1 LTRSKA
7 LFIFAVIFKTKSDFK
22 EAFLAVI
29 TQKWLTFYI
38 MQKIILVTISLLLS
52 LLVNA
57 GNKNTSGGLKL
68 TTVVIDAG
76 HGGHDPGALGKHIQE
91 KEITLAIALKLG
103 ELIKANLPEVKV
115 IYTRS
120 TDVFIE
126 LNRRAEIANKNDADL
141 FISIHV
147 NSNPNANASGVDT
160 WVMGQ
165 YKNNENFQVAKSE
178 NRAILAE
185 SNYGSQYEGFDPN
198 STESYIIFNLMQNA
212 FIGQSLEFA
221 TGVQQQVN
229 SDGRKDRGVESAPF
243 LVLWKTTMPS
253 VLVETGFISNEEDEK
268 LLITEVGQA
277 QMANSIYRAFKE
289 YKTKVDN
296 RTRVSLVEQPAAK
309 TTEEKLAIKNTA
321 KEQPK
326 TDKKPIIP
334 AKTDTM
340 LIASTKNISTT
351 EQSKNAEKPIITE
364 SKKVEN
370 TEQPKTISKTF
381 PKTTTQEPAITSEK
395 SIIKVQPKDL
405 SPTSSKVTTQE
416 PSKPIVKELPKV
428 DVKEQ
433 QKAITSTTQKVATQ
447 EPTKPIVKELPKVE
461 IKDQQKAITSTT
473 QKGATQEPTK
483 PIVEELPKVEVKEQ
497 QKTNISPTP
506 KVVTKELAK
515 PIVKELPKVDVKEQT
530 KTTAATFPKS
540 TFQNQQTISNKATV
554 TEQTKTPIST
564 TQQPKA
570 IVTTPKQPVKTNT
583 NNTKDTINIYFCV
596 QILSSTK
603 RIRLDSSIFKG
614 LDKIREIK
622 LSGAYKYL
630 VGNELEYNNIVL
642 LKNKMR
648 ESFPDAFVVALKN
661 GIKIPITEALSAK
674 NNVNK

>member
-1 LTRSKA
+1 
-7 LFIFAVIFKTKSDFK
+7 
-22 EAFLAVI
+22 
-29 TQKWLTFYI
+29 
-38 MQKIILVTISLLLS
+38 MQRIILVTISLLLS

-57 GNKNTSGGLKL
+57 GNKNASGGLKL

-103 ELIKANLPEVKV
+103 ELIKTNLPEVKV

-253 VLVETGFISNEEDEK
+253 VLVETGFISNDDDEK
-268 LLITEVGQA
+268 LLKTEAGQA

-296 RTRVSLVEQPAAK
+296 RTRVSVNEQP
-309 TTEEKLAIKNTA
+309 TEKISDEKVASKNTT

-326 TDKKPIIP
+326 TDTRPIIP
-334 AKTDTM
+334 AKTDTV
-340 LIASTKNISTT
+340 LIASTKKNSTT

-364 SKKVEN
+364 PKKVEN
-370 TEQPKTISKTF
+370 AEQPKSISKTF
-381 PKTTTQEPAITSEK
+381 PKITTQEPAKTITS
-395 SIIKVQPKDL
+395 
-405 SPTSSKVTTQE
+405 TTQKVVTQA
-416 PSKPIVKELPKV
+416 PTKPIVKELPKV
-428 DVKEQ
+428 EVKEQ
-433 QKAITSTTQKVATQ
+433 PKTITSNTQKVTTQ
-447 EPTKPIVKELPKVE
+447 EPTKPIVKELPKIE
-461 IKDQQKAITSTT
+461 DKEQPKTITSTT
-473 QKGATQEPTK
+473 QKITKQEPTK
-483 PIVEELPKVEVKEQ
+483 PIVKELPNVE
-497 QKTNISPTP
+497 
-506 KVVTKELAK
+506 
-515 PIVKELPKVDVKEQT
+515 VKELPKIT
-530 KTTAATFPKS
+530 SATFPKTTS
-540 TFQNQQTISNKATV
+540 IKVSV
-554 TEQTKTPIST
+554 TEQTKTPLST
-564 TQQPKA
+564 IQPAKT
-570 IVTTPKQPVKTNT
+570 VFTVPKQPVKTNA
-583 NNTKDTINIYFCV
+583 NNIKDTINIYFSV

-614 LDKIREIK
+614 LDKLREIK

-642 LKNKMR
+642 LKNKTR

-661 GIKIPITEALSAK
+661 GIKIPINEALSAK
-674 NNVNK
+674 NNIKR